1 MDAWMKEKEKRM
13 DGRNPD
19 RKKEREK
26 TKTMNTDNKD
36 RK

>member
-1 MDAWMKEKEKRM
+1 MDAWMKEKEKRRM

-26 TKTMNTDNKD
+26 TDNEY
-36 RK
+36 RQ